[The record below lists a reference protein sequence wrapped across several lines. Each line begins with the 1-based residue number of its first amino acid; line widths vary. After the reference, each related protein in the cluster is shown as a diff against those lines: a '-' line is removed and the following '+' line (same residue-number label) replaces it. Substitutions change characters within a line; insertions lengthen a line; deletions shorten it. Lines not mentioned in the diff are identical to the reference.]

1 MTPEARIA
9 AAAEVLDACLDG
21 QPATR
26 ALLNW
31 SRASR
36 FAGSGDRNAVRDLVY
51 GALRRKRSAAA
62 RGGGETGRGLM
73 IGLLREA
80 GTAPETVFT
89 GQGHAPAPPSDDER
103 AAWREPEGEGERCD
117 LPDWLVAPFGEA
129 LGPAW
134 EETALAL
141 RDRAPVF
148 LRVNFRKTTQD
159 QALAALSSDGVSASP
174 HAIAE
179 GALIVTEGARKVAQ
193 SAAYRDGLVE
203 LQDGA
208 SQAVTASL
216 PISKGMKVLDYCCG
230 GGGKTLAMAG
240 RAEATFHCHDADP
253 GRMADLPAR
262 ARRAGVRVELLG
274 TGSLARHAPYDLV
287 LCDAPCSGS
296 GSWRRDPEGKW
307 ALTPGR
313 LAALGDVQTGILDA
327 AAALVAPGG
336 TLAYA
341 TCSFLRAENEDRVA
355 AFLAAHPD
363 WRCTFQRRFG
373 PQDGGDGF
381 FIAHLTG

>member
-51 GALRRKRSAAA
+51 TALRRKRSAAA

-73 IGLLREA
+73 IGLLRE
-80 GTAPETVFT
+80 GGSAPEAVFT
-89 GQGHAPAPPSDDER
+89 GQGHAPAPVRDDER
-103 AAWREPEGEGERCD
+103 AAWREPEGDGERCD
-117 LPDWLVAPFGEA
+117 LPDWLVAPFREA
-129 LGPAW
+129 LGDAW
-134 EETALAL
+134 AATAMAL

-148 LRVNFRKTTQD
+148 LRMNFRKTTLEE
-159 QALAALSSDGVSASP
+159 ALAALSSDGVSASP
-174 HAIAE
+174 HAIAD

-193 SAAYRDGLVE
+193 SAAYREGLVE

-216 PISKGMKVLDYCCG
+216 PISNGMKVLDYCCG

-240 RAEATFHCHDADP
+240 RADATFHCHDVDP

-262 ARRAGVRVELLG
+262 ASRAGVRVELLG
-274 TGSLARHAPYDLV
+274 TGSLGPHVPYDLV

-307 ALTPGR
+307 ALTPDR
-313 LAALGDVQTGILDA
+313 LAALTDIQTGILDA

-341 TCSFLRAENEDRVA
+341 TCSCLLAENEDRVA
-355 AFLAAHPD
+355 GFLADHPG

-373 PQDGGDGF
+373 PRDGGDGF
-381 FIAHLTG
+381 FIAHLTR